1 MSRANWARYRLGH
14 IHELGWLV
22 DVIRAH
28 PRLGLCQIL
37 IELGM

>member
-1 MSRANWARYRLGH
+1 MGKIQIRH

-28 PRLGLCQIL
+28 PRLGWCQIL